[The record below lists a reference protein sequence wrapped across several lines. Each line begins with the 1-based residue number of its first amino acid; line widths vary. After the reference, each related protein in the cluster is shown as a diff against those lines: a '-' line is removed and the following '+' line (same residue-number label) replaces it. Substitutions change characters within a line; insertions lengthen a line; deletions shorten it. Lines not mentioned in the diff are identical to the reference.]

1 MNKKTVSES
10 IISLLS
16 FNVKKLVFSL
26 IFGFL
31 LGLSFVLGYQLEKY
45 NMTLPGF
52 SGKGKIF
59 LFSCL
64 IMIPAGF
71 ITYLTLGI
79 TDKYFKEK
87 ECTVNPRKTF
97 LVSFLF
103 MELLRV
109 PVFLAYY
116 PGVMSYDFGRQ
127 LNEAVSGH
135 NWFWDYQPLIHTELI
150 RIFYLLGEKLGNLA
164 IGMALLSIFQFTVV
178 SLILA
183 YSISL
188 IYRVTKRL
196 SFSII
201 LITIYSLLPVHTLIS
216 VIMTKDV
223 LFSAF
228 MVLFVCLIYERS
240 IKKSLLL
247 DIAIILTAALNI
259 TFRKNSVYAMVFL
272 IIGFLVYEKT
282 LKEKLFSAMLIVLCI
297 GAGIGAHQAMVHG
310 FDVIRAN
317 NTEMYS
323 VPMMQIMRVYVYQKD
338 NLTDEQYE
346 MINNVLP
353 LEEPGLSYA
362 PYFADSVKN
371 FTGYRSGVWSG
382 SPKAFSK
389 EWLALA
395 KAYPND
401 YLDAF
406 LFLNKGYWY
415 LPDRMFAEVLGVG
428 ADIGKGILHTYN
440 CTYDVVEGGIEN
452 VDLCPIAKRFIEKSI
467 NENGFFKWPILNIL
481 FRPAFY
487 FILLMF
493 TTFAALYK
501 KKRIGFIMITY
512 PLLYMGTLFFGPL
525 VYFRYIYPII
535 LTVPVLIAVVLFD
548 KVKE

>member
-1 MNKKTVSES
+1 M
-10 IISLLS
+10 
-16 FNVKKLVFSL
+16 
-26 IFGFL
+26 
-31 LGLSFVLGYQLEKY
+31 
-45 NMTLPGF
+45 
-52 SGKGKIF
+52 
-59 LFSCL
+59 
-64 IMIPAGF
+64 
-71 ITYLTLGI
+71 
-79 TDKYFKEK
+79 
-87 ECTVNPRKTF
+87 
-97 LVSFLF
+97 
-103 MELLRV
+103 
-109 PVFLAYY
+109 
-116 PGVMSYDFGRQ
+116 
-127 LNEAVSGH
+127 
-135 NWFWDYQPLIHTELI
+135 
-150 RIFYLLGEKLGNLA
+150 
-164 IGMALLSIFQFTVV
+164 
-178 SLILA
+178 
-183 YSISL
+183 
-188 IYRVTKRL
+188 
-196 SFSII
+196 
-201 LITIYSLLPVHTLIS
+201 
-216 VIMTKDV
+216 
-223 LFSAF
+223 
-228 MVLFVCLIYERS
+228 
-240 IKKSLLL
+240 
-247 DIAIILTAALNI
+247 
-259 TFRKNSVYAMVFL
+259 
-272 IIGFLVYEKT
+272 
-282 LKEKLFSAMLIVLCI
+282 
-297 GAGIGAHQAMVHG
+297 
-310 FDVIRAN
+310 
-317 NTEMYS
+317 
-323 VPMMQIMRVYVYQKD
+323 
-338 NLTDEQYE
+338 
-346 MINNVLP
+346 
-353 LEEPGLSYA
+353 EEPGLSYA

-440 CTYDVVEGGIEN
+440 CTYGVVEGGIEN